1 MMPFGFLDKIILWAR
16 KFVFQVGKE
25 IKLFDYYE
33 KVCQYED
40 KKVHAEV
47 ICSGKVGKMKSP
59 LMHYT
64 FKSIAHYMEKWD
76 RYSTW
81 SAQDHLKSRPPHF
94 FHFILKPAFRFF
106 RDFILRGG
114 FWMEKRVIS
123 YVNFPAWEYL
133 CAM

>member
-1 MMPFGFLDKIILWAR
+1 MGKKVRFSGWQGDKVIRLLR
-16 KFVFQVGKE
+16 KE
-25 IKLFDYYE
+25 
-33 KVCQYED
+33 VCQYED

-47 ICSGKVGKMKSP
+47 ICSGKVGKIKSP

-81 SAQDHLKSRPPHF
+81 SAQDHLKSTSPHF
-94 FHFILKPAFRFF
+94 FHFVIKPIFRFF

-114 FWMEKRVIS
+114 FLDGKTGYIVCKLSSMGVFMRYVKIQEKL
-123 YVNFPAWEYL
+123 NQ
-133 CAM
+133 